1 MGGGAKSSFAVVLG
15 GGWVAGEGDGLL
27 VVWAASWAWASAAWR
42 FRRASRR
49 RRAREGGTLRGGGIV
64 GVVEEDPVVERGLR
78 VEVVAGGEKSW
89 RGLLACWAGKRLTKG
104 LLESGDY

>member
-1 MGGGAKSSFAVVLG
+1 MLEA
-15 GGWVAGEGDGLL
+15 
-27 VVWAASWAWASAAWR
+27 WAASWAWASAACR

-64 GVVEEDPVVERGLR
+64 GVLDEEEPVVERGLV

-89 RGLLACWAGKRLTKG
+89 RVLLACCLG
-104 LLESGDY
+104 

>member
-1 MGGGAKSSFAVVLG
+1 MVGELDGVLL
-15 GGWVAGEGDGLL
+15 A
-27 VVWAASWAWASAAWR
+27 WAASWAWASAAWR

-64 GVVEEDPVVERGLR
+64 GVVEEGLVVERGLI

-89 RGLLACWAGKRLTKG
+89 RVVVSLLSWKEVGCEEGVCWSLGITEK
-104 LLESGDY
+104 SDYG